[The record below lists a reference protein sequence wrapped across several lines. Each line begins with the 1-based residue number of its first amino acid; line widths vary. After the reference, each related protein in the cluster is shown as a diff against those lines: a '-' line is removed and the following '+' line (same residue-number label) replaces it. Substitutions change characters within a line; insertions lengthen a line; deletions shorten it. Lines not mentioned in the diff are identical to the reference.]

1 MHEIVQRLIRIENQI
16 KEEIAKPDL
25 KAFNLKPVTI
35 IAISKTFPLEKIM
48 PLIEHGHLHYGENKV
63 QEAKIKWTSIKNEI
77 PNLNL
82 HFVGKLQ
89 TNKTKDVVKLFDY
102 VHSLENIKQAEL
114 FSKFEKELKKKIKYF
129 IQVNI
134 AHEKQKSGI
143 DPKDTKNFIE
153 ICKSKYNLEIVGL
166 MCLPPNVES
175 TEKYF
180 SVMLDLKK
188 SLSLS
193 NLHKLSELSMGMSN
207 DYLKAIKYS
216 STYIRVGTKIFG
228 ERK

>member
-1 MHEIVQRLIRIENQI
+1 MHQIVQRLIRIRNQI
-16 KEEIAKPDL
+16 KEEITKPIL
-25 KAFNLKPVTI
+25 KPFNLKPATI
-35 IAISKTFPLEKIM
+35 IAISKTFSLETIM
-48 PLIEHGHLHYGENKV
+48 PLIDYGHLHYGENKV
-63 QEAKIKWTSIKNEI
+63 QEARDKWINIKKTKPE
-77 PNLNL
+77 LRL

-102 VHSLENIKQAEL
+102 VHSLESIKQAEL
-114 FSKFEKELKKKIKYF
+114 LFKYEKELKKKLKYF

-153 ICKSKYNLEIVGL
+153 ICKSKYDLDIIGL
-166 MCLPPNVES
+166 MCLPPYVKS

-180 SVMLDLKK
+180 SEMLDLKK
-188 SLSLS
+188 SSLVPHL
-193 NLHKLSELSMGMSN
+193 NQLAELSMGMSN
-207 DYLKAIKYS
+207 DYLKAIWYR
-216 STYIRVGTKIFG
+216 STYVRIGTKIFG

>member
-63 QEAKIKWTSIKNEI
+63 QEAKIKWTSIKNEK

-89 TNKTKDVVKLFDY
+89 TNKAKDVVKLFNY

-114 FSKFEKELKKKIKYF
+114 LSKYEKELKKKLKYF
-129 IQVNI
+129 VQVNI
-134 AHEKQKSGI
+134 AQEKQKSGI

-153 ICKSKYNLEIVGL
+153 TCKSIYDLKIIGL
-166 MCLPPNVES
+166 MCLPPYVKS

-180 SVMLDLKK
+180 SMMLDLKK
-188 SLSLS
+188 SSLS
-193 NLHKLSELSMGMSN
+193 PDLHKIAELSMGMSN
-207 DYLKAIKYS
+207 DYLKAIHYR
-216 STYIRVGTKIFG
+216 STYVRIGTKIFG